1 VDRIFFTIADAQFYL
16 IAKPSYGV
24 RYSFMS
30 VRDTA
35 YVDNFRGISGD
46 IRTEILAV
54 WLWEEEL
61 SFANAQFDFLNS
73 IVLL

>member
-1 VDRIFFTIADAQFYL
+1 MDRIFFTIADAPFYL

-35 YVDNFRGISGD
+35 YVDNFKGPSGD
-46 IRTEILAV
+46 ITMDTLGGLV
-54 WLWEEEL
+54 
-61 SFANAQFDFLNS
+61 
-73 IVLL
+73 V